1 MYLFTRAGR
10 FQPGLIRE
18 TTEFIRAVT
27 ERVRQETGLEVHV
40 WTSTMSPDLGTTMW
54 ATFVDDLGRLEE
66 ADDKL
71 MVSDGFLDLVEKG
84 NRLLAGPLTDRL
96 AQVVHGEPPSGPPP
110 NYLSVAQATAAN
122 GQVRAALDGG
132 VEIAEA
138 ATRITGAPTIFVVDA
153 TGPFGGCRWG
163 TRFADIGELQRAESA
178 LMADESW
185 LELIDRV
192 GTAYAQDAHQSIYR
206 RID

>member
-10 FQPGLIRE
+10 FQPGFIRE

-138 ATRITGAPTIFVVDA
+138 ATRITGAPTVFVVDA

>member
-10 FQPGLIRE
+10 FMPGQIRE
-18 TTEFIRAVT
+18 TAEFVRAVT
-27 ERVRQETGLEVHV
+27 EKVRQETGLEVHV
-40 WTSTMSPDLGTTMW
+40 WTSTMSPELGTTMW
-54 ATFVDDLGRLEE
+54 ATFVEDLGRIE
-66 ADDKL
+66 L
-71 MVSDGFLDLVEKG
+71 MVSDSFLDLVEKG

-96 AQVVHGEPPSGPPP
+96 AQVVHGEPPSGPPA

-122 GQVRAALDGG
+122 GQVQAALAGG

-138 ATRITGAPTIFVVDA
+138 ATRITGAPTVFVVDT

-163 TRFADIGELQRAESA
+163 TRFADIGELQRAEAA
-178 LMADESW
+178 LMADDSW

-192 GTAYAQDAHQSIYR
+192 GPAYMQDAHQSIYR